1 MPTSL
6 PTTLRD
12 IAAALGVSRTTVSLA
27 LKNNPQISESR
38 RQEVQQMAIQMGYS
52 PNPAATALAHLKQD
66 SHGIPIHS
74 SVAWINAWPR
84 PEQLREHYE
93 NDCYWLGAEE
103 ALGKAGYRLDEFI
116 VDADLTLPR
125 LHAILIARNI
135 QGIFIPPQSDFVAE
149 DWAAF
154 SWNEFSVV
162 RIGRTMTAVESH
174 MVGPDLAANAILAFH
189 QIQQHG
195 YQRIGFVGMNH
206 HNQASTAGALLVNSR
221 VPLAQRV
228 EPLLGET
235 ALMPEDQAKFQDWL
249 RREKPDAIFSD
260 QPALAAMLA
269 KAGLRVPE
277 DIGLVALCVTHG
289 PTDAGIDPHGLAT
302 GQAAARLLLSLIR
315 THKYG
320 LQQILKNV
328 QIKGS
333 WFDGSSLPP
342 RQAADFS

>member
-1 MPTSL
+1 MPSSL

-66 SHGIPIHS
+66 SHHIPIHS

-93 NDCYWLGAEE
+93 NNCYWRGAEE
-103 ALGKAGYRLDEFI
+103 ALGVAGYRLDEFI
-116 VDADLTLPR
+116 VDADLTLSR
-125 LHAILIARNI
+125 LHSVLIARNI
-135 QGIFIPPQSDFVAE
+135 QGIIIPPQSDFVAE

-154 SWNEFSVV
+154 SWGEFSVV
-162 RIGRTMTAVESH
+162 HIGRTMTAVESH
-174 MVGPDLAANAILAFH
+174 MVGPDLAADAILAFH
-189 QIQQHG
+189 QIQQHR

-206 HNQASTAGALLVNSR
+206 HNQASTAGVLLVNSR

-228 EPLLGET
+228 EPLLFET
-235 ALMPEDQAKFQDWL
+235 ALMPEDQAKLEEWL
-249 RREKPDAIFSD
+249 LREKPDAIFSD
-260 QPALAAMLA
+260 QPALPGMLA
-269 KAGLRVPE
+269 KAGLQLPE
-277 DIGLVALCVTHG
+277 EMGLVALCVTHSSA
-289 PTDAGIDPHGLAT
+289 DAGIDPHGLAT
-302 GQAAARLLLSLIR
+302 GGAAARLLLSLIR
-315 THKYG
+315 THKHG
-320 LQQILKNV
+320 LPEILKEIL
-328 QIKGS
+328 IKGS
-333 WFDGSSLPP
+333 WVDGSSLPP